1 MKSKEH
7 KLLKIKQGL
16 NKETQ
21 KIINFKQKSQSLEHL
36 KTQKAHYQV
45 GKTCVR
51 RFQEPINKITKYLS
65 KEKDNK

>member
-7 KLLKIKQGL
+7 KLLKIKQGS

-21 KIINFKQKSQSLEHL
+21 KITNFKQKSQFLEHL

-45 GKTCVR
+45 GKTCVQP
-51 RFQEPINKITKYLS
+51 FQEPINKITKYLR
-65 KEKDNK
+65 KKKDNK